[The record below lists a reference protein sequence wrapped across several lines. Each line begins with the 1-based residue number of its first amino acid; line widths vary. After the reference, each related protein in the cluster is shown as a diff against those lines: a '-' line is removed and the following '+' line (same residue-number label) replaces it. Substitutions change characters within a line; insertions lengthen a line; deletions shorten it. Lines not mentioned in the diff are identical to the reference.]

1 MSLNKLWFEL
11 EEWEKEILL
20 YLAQGI
26 SPVSIDLLCMLSA
39 RSPVEIL
46 TVMDKLKK
54 KKVVCEKKECPKG
67 TYFLCESQ
75 LGEQIREYVPEEAMR
90 EAVCAMIRTYHQFL
104 DEGHDKDLAL
114 AKLYLENGECPQ
126 GLSYVRNA
134 ADFFLQTDQPDK
146 ALAYYDYLV
155 RTVAA
160 AGLNAGNAEFYLSGF
175 MGKIE
180 TTGQWIPVDEIVSQ
194 VFEACAVARRYRQWQ
209 FLARAQFELIWRLLL
224 QGDIKKAAHYVS
236 ATMKLAERL
245 ADKRMVKMAAMWQCE
260 IHRWRGEVAE
270 GVRRYEESVEK
281 LETFGDDKPSLWA
294 GAALGLSYVISGRAA
309 QGLGMIEAVR
319 LKTNLL
325 NIMSR
330 RLVVFVDR
338 MLIVS
343 LLEIRR
349 LDEAKAYV
357 DAMLTLPDRLL
368 GFYMLRELCLYR
380 AYFLCGE
387 GKYREAFD
395 YHVKATEYMRYGG
408 FVQQKFPWSFEYM
421 DILEKQGFIHGEM
434 NYDGEVER
442 VLRGHDIYMKGVGLR
457 YRALRSLERHE
468 PCEKVLADLH
478 GSESL
483 LERAGAEIELARTR
497 IALGRAHLKT
507 GDAQHAQSYLEKAWM
522 VFSKI
527 DIELF
532 PKELLATLPLEKKNE
547 IVFNRII
554 AINKSLGNI
563 REKSTFLNQVI
574 SAALDFTM
582 TTRGALFSIGR
593 DREPCVV
600 ASRNMDPLFFTT
612 RQFKLIKKVVA
623 LTARTT
629 AERIVPGP
637 GATDAVA
644 EDALAQSGTTSFICM
659 PARQNEAMQEYLYLD
674 NKFTEGAFSTSQLL
688 YLRLLCSQ
696 MAVGL
701 SNIEAYEA
709 IRETKDR
716 YQDEAVFYKREM
728 GIDNP
733 IETIVG
739 TSTGITTVKEAIRQ
753 AAPTDISVLVMG
765 ETGVGKELV
774 AKAIHN
780 LSNRKDGPFIPVNL
794 AAIPSELFVSELFGH
809 EKGAFTGA
817 GDLYKGRFE
826 LAHGGTIFLDEIGDL
841 PLHVQVRLLRVLQE
855 GSFERLGSSKA
866 IRSDFRVVAATNK
879 DLAREVEKGTFRQ
892 DLYYRLNVFP
902 IQVPPL
908 RERLEDIRPL
918 AQHFL
923 VVSSQKMRK
932 KLQHIP
938 ADELRKLMNYNW
950 PGNVR
955 ELKHTV
961 ERAVVQFTSGR
972 ISFTGVENA
981 PADALPEGGSFWAP
995 LADMEREYI
1004 EKVLNATRWRVNG
1017 PKGAALILG
1026 LKPVT
1031 LFARM
1036 KKLGISRNK

>member
-1 MSLNKLWFEL
+1 MELRKLWFEM
-11 EEWEKEILL
+11 EEWERDVLL
-20 YLAQGI
+20 YLVQGI
-26 SPVSIDLLCMLSA
+26 SPVSIDLLCVLSA

-245 ADKRMVKMAAMWQCE
+245 ADKRMIKMAAMWQCE

-357 DAMLTLPDRLL
+357 DAMLTLPNELL
-368 GFYMLRELCLYR
+368 GHYQLRELCLLR

-395 YHVKATEYMRYGG
+395 YHVKATEYARYGG
-408 FVQQKFPWSFEYM
+408 FVQQKLPWSFEYM
-421 DILEKQGFIHGEM
+421 DALEKQGFIHEEM

-468 PCEKVLADLH
+468 PCERVLADLH

-497 IALGRAHLKT
+497 IALGRASLKR
-507 GDAQHAQSYLEKAWM
+507 DDLKNAQSYLEKAWLI
-522 VFSKI
+522 FSKI
-527 DIELF
+527 DKKLF
-532 PKELLATLPLEKKNE
+532 PQELLTILPLEKRNE
-547 IVFNRII
+547 IAINRII
-554 AINKSLGNI
+554 AINESLGNI
-563 REKSTFLNQVI
+563 REKTPFINQVI

-582 TTRGALFSIGR
+582 TTRGAFFSTEP
-593 DREPCVV
+593 DREPRVV
-600 ASRNMDPLFFTT
+600 ASRNIDPLFFTT
-612 RQFKLIKKVVA
+612 KQFQRIKEVVA
-623 LTARTT
+623 RAART
-629 AERIVPGP
+629 ASERLVPGP
-637 GATDAVA
+637 GEEGAVTD
-644 EDALAQSGTTSFICM
+644 EGLARDGITSLICM
-659 PARQNEAMQEYLYLD
+659 PAKLYDTVQGYLYLD
-674 NKFTEGAFSTSQLL
+674 NRFTGGRFSENQLL

-709 IRETKDR
+709 IRELKDR

-753 AAPTDISVLVMG
+753 VAPTDSSVLVMG

-794 AAIPSELFVSELFGH
+794 AAIPAELFVSELFGH

-923 VVSSQKMRK
+923 VLSSRKMRK
-932 KLQHIP
+932 KPGHIP
-938 ADELRKLMNYNW
+938 ADELRKLMNYTW

-955 ELKHTV
+955 ELKHSV
-961 ERAVVQFTSGR
+961 ERAVVLCTDGKTHFSG
-972 ISFTGVENA
+972 IEQA
-981 PADALPEGGSFWAP
+981 AGGSLAGGDSFLAP
-995 LADMEREYI
+995 MVDVEREHI
-1004 EKVLNATRWRVNG
+1004 EKVLNATRWRVTG

-1026 LKPVT
+1026 LKPTT

-1036 KKLGISRNK
+1036 KKLGISRT